1 LLATAALA
9 ARTYATLSAANLGP
23 TPSQTVLLTFG
34 PRDNNTC
41 LTDAQMYDFKQQV
54 LARLEHLPGTQAVAL
69 ADVFPPHASPLSFRK
84 RGDASGAARAANY
97 PISVSVGYFRTL
109 GIPILFGRSFD
120 ETNRTGGEPVAIISL
135 DMANANW
142 TSPEQAV
149 GSQIAVGS
157 KFQDTYKIVG
167 VAANFNGYWSQKPV
181 PTIYLP
187 EAQSAYAC
195 GGDVILRTAS
205 SPRAVFALAPQ
216 ALAGMAIPAD
226 ISDVSTMQERWKA
239 TLTRPQA
246 RMAGMLLLALLGLG
260 LSVQGVYAV
269 AAATASARRHELAVR
284 STLGALP
291 NRLVWNVTRDL
302 ILAVTVGGACGVV
315 AALDLGRLLKQWLG
329 PAAVWQPEPIIVAVV
344 LLALAA
350 AAGSYFPARAAVRAN
365 PAEVLRQG

>member
-1 LLATAALA
+1 MN
-9 ARTYATLSAANLGP
+9 SK
-23 TPSQTVLLTFG
+23 
-34 PRDNNTC
+34 NT
-41 LTDAQMYDFKQQV
+41 
-54 LARLEHLPGTQAVAL
+54 
-69 ADVFPPHASPLSFRK
+69 
-84 RGDASGAARAANY
+84 
-97 PISVSVGYFRTL
+97 
-109 GIPILFGRSFD
+109 
-120 ETNRTGGEPVAIISL
+120 IISL
-135 DMANANW
+135 DMAKANW

-187 EAQSAYAC
+187 EAQSASAC

-205 SPRAVFALAPQ
+205 SPSAVAALAPQ
-216 ALAGMAIPAD
+216 ALAGMAIPAE
-226 ISDVSTMQERWKA
+226 ISDVSTLQERWQA
-239 TLTRPQA
+239 TVTRPQA

-329 PAAVWQPEPIIVAVV
+329 PAAVWQAEPIIVAVV

-350 AAGSYFPARAAVRAN
+350 AAGSYFPARAAVKAN